1 MRKGLIQDKVR
12 GPGLQSSTAR
22 IPGTEFEV
30 DFVEYRGDERKVVTT
45 GIHDPGAGVLRL
57 IVRSVDSLLPTLKA
71 AGFPVV
77 SAGGETVSIG
87 ARHVV
92 ILRDPD
98 NFFVQ
103 IFDQPNSAPNLTPA
117 PK

>member
-1 MRKGLIQDKVR
+1 MEFAEYKGGAPQVAT
-12 GPGLQSSTAR
+12 P
-22 IPGTEFEV
+22 
-30 DFVEYRGDERKVVTT
+30 
-45 GIHDPGAGVLRL
+45 GIHDAGAGVLRL
-57 IVRSVDSLLPTLKA
+57 IVRNVDSLLQTVKA

-103 IFDQPNSAPNLTPA
+103 IFDQPAGR
-117 PK
+117 